1 MEDWNMYVCNVQTF
15 QGLLEELVSV
25 LPESKHVTGKRAIG
39 GSSEEKRRF
48 KLSPPH
54 WPLSLPPPQHRA
66 SGGNLQIVACPW
78 GEEEWKCP
86 FNALPVQRA
95 SKGTAFWY
103 TCFKAQ
109 MEPTY
114 GIPFG

>member
-48 KLSPPH
+48 TLSPPH

-66 SGGNLQIVACPW
+66 SGGKPPNCSLSLGRGRVEVP
-78 GEEEWKCP
+78 
-86 FNALPVQRA
+86 L
-95 SKGTAFWY
+95 
-103 TCFKAQ
+103 
-109 MEPTY
+109 
-114 GIPFG
+114 